1 MTRIK
6 IPGHWIRNSD
16 VDVNAWFQ
24 ARGAT
29 VIQRDR
35 TSRGHWVITIQET
48 LTPTQQTQVINA
60 LTARLNEV
68 QVEVI

>member
-16 VDVNAWFQ
+16 IDVNAWFQ

-29 VIQRDR
+29 VVQRER
-35 TSRGHWVITIQET
+35 TSLGHWVITLQED
-48 LTPTQQTQVINA
+48 LDGTQQAQLANA
-60 LTARLNEV
+60 IEQRLNA
-68 QVEVI
+68 VEIEIV